1 MVPPALLPQ
10 YSKTHPC
17 VAAKNRDAL
26 RELGVASGKSYLKAL
41 EAGSMEQG
49 CHMGDILKKKRT
61 VFQK

>member
-26 RELGVASGKSYLKAL
+26 RELGVASGKS
-41 EAGSMEQG
+41 EPEGSGGRKHGGVWSQE
-49 CHMGDILKKKRT
+49 I
-61 VFQK
+61 QKF